1 MSTTAP
7 STATSNGC
15 ARNSAI
21 STTRSI
27 RSRRCTAWG
36 TAIRKSDA
44 LGTIGQGRARTGK
57 ARAATRTGKA
67 PAGSRPRR
75 SLLLSPIARLILASN
90 LAGLLILIA
99 GALVLNEM
107 RSNLVQ
113 ARKESLKETS
123 ELIGS
128 FLTEVATHGEPK
140 PYLSG
145 PEARGFMK
153 RIKFSPSTRIRIF
166 DTQGHPVT
174 GADTALLNDQVEGKT
189 LPPIKEPSKFDAA
202 WLDLVRNFN
211 GTIEGFSPHQPSQL
225 ARARSLEEEIG
236 IALRGDPVSSERFND
251 RAERVISVTMP
262 IRHVGA
268 VVAVLTLE
276 TSDVAAIIAAE
287 RTALLPF
294 IIVAILTAVITST
307 LMTVFIARPLRRLS
321 LASDR
326 VRTGATERLKL
337 DRLHNR
343 KDEIGDLAQAM
354 EAMTAAL
361 YDRIQANEQFAA
373 DVAHEL
379 KNPLTSIRSAV
390 ETSQAVSDPA
400 VRDRMRDVIARD
412 VIRLDR
418 LISDISNLS
427 RLEGEIVREKLVRV
441 DFGRLLEDIVSI
453 YRDTGRDGEARVALT
468 DFAASAVTGP
478 HAVIMGREGP
488 LAQVIRNL
496 VENARSFSPPG
507 GEVMVTLAR
516 VNSLQGGPMLRLTV
530 EDQGPG
536 IPPDKL
542 EKIFDRFY
550 TDRPQGAKFGNNS
563 GLGLSIVRQI
573 VETHRGRVWAENRVV
588 DGNVAGARFT
598 VDLPPASDV

>member
-1 MSTTAP
+1 
-7 STATSNGC
+7 
-15 ARNSAI
+15 
-21 STTRSI
+21 
-27 RSRRCTAWG
+27 
-36 TAIRKSDA
+36 
-44 LGTIGQGRARTGK
+44 
-57 ARAATRTGKA
+57 
-67 PAGSRPRR
+67 
-75 SLLLSPIARLILASN
+75 
-90 LAGLLILIA
+90 LLILIG
-99 GALVLNEM
+99 GALVLNEL
-107 RSNLVQ
+107 RSDLVQ
-113 ARKESLKETS
+113 ARKESLKDTS

-128 FLTEVATHGEPK
+128 FLTQVATHGDPK
-140 PYLSG
+140 PVLVEQDARTYL
-145 PEARGFMK
+145 K
-153 RIKFSPSTRIRIF
+153 RAKLSPNTRIRLYN
-166 DTQGHPVT
+166 PKAKVV
-174 GADTALLNDQVEGKT
+174 ADSRILNDEVEGRR
-189 LPPIKEPSKFDAA
+189 LPPIKEPSG
-202 WLDLVRNFN
+202 LDKAMLEMSRSFN
-211 GTIEGFSPHQPSQL
+211 SVVESVSPHKGPTM
-225 ARARSLEEEIG
+225 ATARSLDEEVAS
-236 IALRGDPVSSERFND
+236 ALRGDVVASERFND
-251 RAERVISVTMP
+251 QADRVISVTVP

-268 VVAVLTLE
+268 VVGALTLE
-276 TSDVAAIIAAE
+276 TSDVAEIIAAE
-287 RTALLPF
+287 RAALLPF
-294 IIVAILTAVITST
+294 IVVAILVAIITST
-307 LMTVFIARPLRRLS
+307 LLTVFIARPLRRLS

-326 VRTGATERLKL
+326 VRTGATERLNLGKL
-337 DRLHNR
+337 HDR

-390 ETSQAVSDPA
+390 ETSQAVADPA

-453 YRDTGRDGEARVALT
+453 YRDTAREGDAKVVLN
-468 DFAASAVTGP
+468 DAAVHPAMGVR
-478 HAVIMGREGP
+478 AMVMGREGP
-488 LAQVIRNL
+488 LGQVIRNL

-507 GEVMVTLAR
+507 GEVTVTLAR
-516 VNSLQGGPMLRLTV
+516 VNSLQAGPMLRLTV
-530 EDQGPG
+530 EDQGRG
-536 IPPDKL
+536 IPPDKF

-598 VDLPPASDV
+598 VDLPPAPDV